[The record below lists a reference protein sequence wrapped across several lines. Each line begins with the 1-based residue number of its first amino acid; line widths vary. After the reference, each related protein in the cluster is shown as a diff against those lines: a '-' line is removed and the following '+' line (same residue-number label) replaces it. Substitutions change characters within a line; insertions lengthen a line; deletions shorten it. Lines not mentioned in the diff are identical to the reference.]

1 MHRDIK
7 PANIVLTK
15 DGTLKVID
23 FGIALSLKPDQDI
36 KTAWGT
42 PNYMAPEQIG
52 KTHYG
57 SKVDI
62 WAAGCV
68 LYELFT
74 RQLLIN
80 KIAAENLKK
89 TYEKL

>member
-23 FGIALSLKPDQDI
+23 FGVALSLKTDQDI
-36 KTAWGT
+36 VTATGT
-42 PNYMAPEQIG
+42 PVYMAPEQIG
-52 KTHYG
+52 KTQYG

-62 WAAGCV
+62 WAAGCI

-74 RQLLIN
+74 R
-80 KIAAENLKK
+80 
-89 TYEKL
+89 